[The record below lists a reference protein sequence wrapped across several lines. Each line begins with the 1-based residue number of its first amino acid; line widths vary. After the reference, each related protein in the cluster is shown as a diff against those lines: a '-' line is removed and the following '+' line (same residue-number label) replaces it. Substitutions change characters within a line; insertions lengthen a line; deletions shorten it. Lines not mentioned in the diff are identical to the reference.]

1 MLYAVMS
8 KGRRDREHGKSW
20 KFCHICT
27 NLLFKIYK
35 EKRVEAVYTTCLNLW
50 NLFKLSRS
58 VLIKLNFFTLGK
70 NLLGKL

>member
-1 MLYAVMS
+1 MIESMEKAGNSVIFVLIYFL
-8 KGRRDREHGKSW
+8 KYIRKRELKQY
-20 KFCHICT
+20 IP
-27 NLLFKIYK
+27 
-35 EKRVEAVYTTCLNLW
+35 RLNLW